1 MVCDISFKRFVDKLW
16 FGLFAIYIVSWYL
29 AQEIWMSTSINSL
42 MLYVFLG
49 YSILAILLSARIKFT
64 PMIIWEMVFLSLSLI
79 AMTYSRETN
88 ILGGAFYSMLVNF
101 ILVFILT
108 QMPWTTKRFDMI
120 MKVFTAS
127 AVALI
132 IALGATGNLEDDSGR
147 LGEDLVGNANFLAT
161 MLMVAAI
168 YCVWLLVSAR
178 TVRMRLFSIFSV
190 AVIYLGMFLS
200 GGRKFIIVPII
211 FVYVLLMYKM
221 DKKGQKH
228 WFRNTLIIICTAI
241 LVYNVVMNV
250 PDFYD
255 VIGKRFEGFF
265 ALFGGGGPV
274 DSSTSQRMSM
284 INAALDRWLLNPVV
298 GYGFDSFKFYNQA
311 EVTGY
316 FYYSHNN
323 MLELLHNQGIIGFVA
338 YYGFYVF
345 LLVKA
350 LRSNSKELYK
360 GFTVAIVISLLLY
373 EFFGVTYC
381 ETPMQFMLFFAWFC
395 LEQCTE
401 SEKEQP
407 QIVQA

>member
-1 MVCDISFKRFVDKLW
+1 
-16 FGLFAIYIVSWYL
+16 
-29 AQEIWMSTSINSL
+29 
-42 MLYVFLG
+42 
-49 YSILAILLSARIKFT
+49 
-64 PMIIWEMVFLSLSLI
+64 
-79 AMTYSRETN
+79 
-88 ILGGAFYSMLVNF
+88 
-101 ILVFILT
+101 
-108 QMPWTTKRFDMI
+108 
-120 MKVFTAS
+120 
-127 AVALI
+127 
-132 IALGATGNLEDDSGR
+132 
-147 LGEDLVGNANFLAT
+147 
-161 MLMVAAI
+161 
-168 YCVWLLVSAR
+168 
-178 TVRMRLFSIFSV
+178 
-190 AVIYLGMFLS
+190 
-200 GGRKFIIVPII
+200 
-211 FVYVLLMYKM
+211 M